1 MRNTKVGTS
10 DNIVLL
16 SPLAN
21 ETLIRSMVKLSWPF
35 SSVLETILGIYLE
48 LADLEWKGADNSEA
62 DAAEDIFSLN
72 NNSGTVY
79 IILL

>member
-1 MRNTKVGTS
+1 M
-10 DNIVLL
+10 
-16 SPLAN
+16 
-21 ETLIRSMVKLSWPF
+21 
-35 SSVLETILGIYLE
+35 YLE